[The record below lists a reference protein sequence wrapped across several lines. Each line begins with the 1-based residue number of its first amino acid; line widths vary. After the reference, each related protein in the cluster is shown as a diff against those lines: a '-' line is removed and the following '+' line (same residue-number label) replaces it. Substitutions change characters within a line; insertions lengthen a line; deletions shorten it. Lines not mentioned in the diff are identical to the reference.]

1 MPLTIRSFRTYDRW
15 QQDRQTPRK
24 TYSRATASVAA
35 PEPIVV
41 KSGGWASL
49 MASAHEA
56 YARDRQMTTDERV
69 EMELRKLA
77 QNKKHEGVPM
87 SGTTVTSQQTIP
99 AALTVDA
106 LMALDERDT
115 RKDEMD
121 YIDEGSDD
129 GEEVVPSMNY
139 AVAEL
144 AKSLE
149 ESRKALRKTAKDN
162 EILRRETNELRKER
176 QLNQD
181 LQAQLRKFDNWVSP
195 AAHTKL
201 RTGWEEWADVA
212 EKKIESLQAKLE
224 IANEENEALLEKVEE
239 KDSLNSK
246 LEERLKGFQDWTSP
260 LERKVLDA
268 TIDMLNDNVGEMEA
282 DKENCP
288 TCVQRQIRA
297 GQKSKLHVTKP
308 VLGRNKT
315 VV

>member
-1 MPLTIRSFRTYDRW
+1 M
-15 QQDRQTPRK
+15 
-24 TYSRATASVAA
+24 
-35 PEPIVV
+35 
-41 KSGGWASL
+41 

-56 YARDRQMTTDERV
+56 YARDRQMTTDEKV

-77 QNKKHEGVPM
+77 KKTTKHEAIAM
-87 SGTTVTSQQTIP
+87 SGTTVISQQTIP
-99 AALTVDA
+99 AALTADA
-106 LMALDERDT
+106 LMALAQRDT
-115 RKDEMD
+115 RRDEMN

-129 GEEVVPSMNY
+129 GEMVVPSMNY

-149 ESRKALRKTAKDN
+149 ESRKALRQIKKDN
-162 EILRRETNELRKER
+162 EILRRENEELGKER

-181 LQAQLRKFDNWVSP
+181 LRDQLRKFDNWVSP

-224 IANEENEALLEKVEE
+224 IANDENEALLEKTEE
-239 KDSLNSK
+239 KNELNSK
-246 LEERLKGFQDWTSP
+246 LEERVKGFQDWTSP

-268 TIDMLNDNVGEMEA
+268 TIDMLNDKVGEMEA

-297 GQKSKLHVTKP
+297 GQKSKLSVTKP